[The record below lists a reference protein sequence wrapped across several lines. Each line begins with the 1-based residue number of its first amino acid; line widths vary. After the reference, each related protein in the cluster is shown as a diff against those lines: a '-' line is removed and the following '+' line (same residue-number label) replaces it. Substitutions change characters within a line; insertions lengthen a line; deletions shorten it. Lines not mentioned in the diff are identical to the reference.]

1 MPTCNTCTSPAPI
14 SYEIQ
19 YNYSNQ
25 CYSCADVSCNGA
37 TSNAKCVV
45 YTGSNLVCSGINTN
59 DTLEDILIKID
70 SQICSVSGDY
80 SSYQYN
86 CLTAQTTEAGF
97 VDMITGEFC
106 DLQSTVT
113 TFTGTTF
120 PAYQSTVNS
129 RFVALEVPGITCATA
144 SVTNTDTLQQILTK
158 YCTKLTSLTT
168 AISLS
173 GITWNSCF
181 TVVSTPTTIA
191 DGFTE
196 VLSQI
201 CQVKNLI
208 TTSTL
213 PVFNNS
219 SNCLAGTS
227 SDTLVTTIGLL
238 TSKVC
243 SAAVVNIGTLT
254 TSCLTLGSTLQTA
267 LQAVITKV
275 DTLTQNDITFSG
287 DFTITATNPSNPCA
301 GRTVALA
308 TPLNA
313 DRFVASNASDA
324 TPGTL
329 VDKLDAGTNITLDDT
344 TTPGK
349 VIINAT
355 GVDRKVS
362 ADTSDATSGFLVDK
376 LEGSTVN
383 GITITPIYN
392 SMTGKVTLQL
402 SVDAD
407 FCIAVAACTGA
418 VCNNYTITN
427 ATGASGDASYIPCG
441 STTPTTISVGATSS
455 TTVCAALYSVVP
467 AVDYLTVT
475 VGGTCSAP

>member
-1 MPTCNTCTSPAPI
+1 MPTCNTCGTPAPV

-25 CYSCADVSCNGA
+25 CYSCGDASCNGA
-37 TSNAKCVV
+37 SSNTKCVV
-45 YTGSNLVCSGINTN
+45 YTGAALPCAGIATN

-70 SQICSVSGDY
+70 SQICSVTGNY
-80 SSYQYN
+80 ASYTYH
-86 CLTAQTTEAGF
+86 CITPQTTEAGF
-97 VDMITGEFC
+97 VSAITDYVC
-106 DLQSTVT
+106 NLNTTVT
-113 TFTGTTF
+113 TFIGTTF

-129 RFVALEVPGITCATA
+129 RFVALEVPGIICATA

-158 YCTKLTSLTT
+158 YCTKLTTLDT
-168 AISLS
+168 AVSLS
-173 GITWNSCF
+173 GITWNNCF
-181 TVVSTPTTIA
+181 TVVSTPTTIHDA
-191 DGFTE
+191 FSE

-201 CQVKNLI
+201 CQTKSLI
-208 TTSTL
+208 SSSSL

-243 SAAVVNIGTLT
+243 SAAVVTVGSLT

-267 LQAVITKV
+267 LQAIITKV
-275 DTLTQNDITFSG
+275 DTLTQHDVTFSG
-287 DFTITATNPSNPCA
+287 DFTITATDAMNPCA

-324 TPGTL
+324 SPGTL
-329 VDKLDAGTNITLDDT
+329 ISKLQAGTNITLDDT

-349 VIINAT
+349 VIVNTTA
-355 GVDRKVS
+355 VDRKVS
-362 ADTSDATSGFLVDK
+362 AATADASPGFLVDK

-383 GITITPIYN
+383 GITITPVYN
-392 SMTGKVTLQL
+392 SSTGKVTLQL

-407 FCIAVAACTGA
+407 FCAAVVACTGA
-418 VCNNYTITN
+418 ACNTYSLHNTSI
-427 ATGASGDASYIPCG
+427 ASISVQYIPCG
-441 STTPTTISVGATSS
+441 STTPITISISPSS
-455 TTVCAALYSVVP
+455 TTTVCAVLYSVVP
-467 AVDYLTVT
+467 AVDAITVIAT
-475 VGGTCSAP
+475 GSCTP